1 MYTWLTKNILFVHLV
16 LLTAAAGWIHGGTRS
31 DLLYPVLPWL
41 TILVLECL
49 LLFPQAKTDETLV
62 ESRERVWRSLLRD
75 PLTWISLVLIIV
87 LIIPMFNVAAAPVLD
102 VKTGKWNV
110 ALPPYP
116 NLPFCSNV
124 DLHAST
130 LLWFCPVLIAV
141 LAAKH
146 GLLKKSKRM
155 LFEAICWIG
164 VSLSLLGFA
173 QLASGTKALLW
184 LKPLDVYFFS
194 TFGYT
199 NLAGAYFTMMAALS
213 FGLWMQH
220 LGEKNQM
227 ILFPT
232 IEHAEEMSILVAN
245 RMFLAFIINVAGA
258 VASVS
263 RAAILFCSILMMV
276 LVLYGFCFVW
286 KRVNKPMKW
295 VFSASVLGVIV
306 TAIALIIAFPVKDI
320 QHEAEGISTS
330 AVLERVTGVGGQNS
344 RVAMEMFV
352 KYPLFGVGGRNY
364 ALYRPMLWKGN
375 YAKTLD
381 CACSN
386 AHNDIYQFMAEY
398 GLVGFGLMVVV
409 LSLLVGSM
417 IYTVLRMMFTQTLS
431 ISSAISDKGTA
442 PLYRIP
448 PPAMVIMVATII
460 LITHAYGDVV
470 MRTPA
475 ILLVWFLALTCVSG
489 WFPVFKKA
497 KR

>member
-1 MYTWLTKNILFVHLV
+1 MYTWLTKNILFVHLI

-49 LLFPQAKTDETLV
+49 LLFPQAKEDETLV
-62 ESRERVWRSLLRD
+62 ESRERVWHALLRD
-75 PLTWISLVLIIV
+75 PLTWVSLLLIIV
-87 LIIPMFNVAAAPVLD
+87 LVIPLFNSSAAPIFD
-102 VKTGKWNV
+102 AKTGKWSV

-116 NLPFCSNV
+116 YLPFCNV
-124 DLHAST
+124 VTLHAST
-130 LLWFCPVLIAV
+130 LLWFCPTLVAV

-184 LKPLDVYFFS
+184 LKPLNVYFFS

-232 IEHAEEMSILVAN
+232 IEHAEEMSILSAN
-245 RMFLAFIINVAGA
+245 RMLLAFIVNVAGA
-258 VASVS
+258 IASVS
-263 RAAILFCSILMMV
+263 RAAILFCSVLMMV

-286 KRVNKPMKW
+286 RRVTKPMKW
-295 VFSASVLGVIV
+295 LFSASVLGVFV
-306 TAIALIIAFPVKDI
+306 TAIALIISFPVKNI

-344 RVAMEMFV
+344 RVAMEILV
-352 KYPLFGVGGRNY
+352 KYPIFGVGGRHY
-364 ALYRPMLWKGN
+364 ALYRPLFWKGD

-381 CACSN
+381 CPCAN

-398 GLVGFGLMVVV
+398 GIVGFGLMVGILAV
-409 LSLLVGSM
+409 LVGSI
-417 IYTVLRMMFTQTLS
+417 IYAVLRMMFAQRL
-431 ISSAISDKGTA
+431 AISMTIRDKGSA
-442 PLYRIP
+442 PFYRIP
-448 PPAMVIMVATII
+448 PPAMVVLVATVI
-460 LITHAYGDVV
+460 LIAHAYGDVV

-475 ILLVWFLALTCVSG
+475 ILLVWLLALTSVSG

-497 KR
+497 K